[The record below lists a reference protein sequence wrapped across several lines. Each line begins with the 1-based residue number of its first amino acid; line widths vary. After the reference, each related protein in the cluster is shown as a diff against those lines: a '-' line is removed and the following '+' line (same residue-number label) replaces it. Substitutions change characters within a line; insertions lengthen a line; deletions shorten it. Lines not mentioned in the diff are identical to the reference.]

1 MHGEDRLRARWHGQG
16 PHRLPRHWTGRALRA
31 HQVLQHVQDL
41 QERQGLPQDQVLS
54 S

>member
-1 MHGEDRLRARWHGQG
+1 MLFLNNPMMSFFLQ
-16 PHRLPRHWTGRALRA
+16 TGRALRA